1 MKIRNLEFKN
11 NVFLAPMAGV
21 TDISFRGLC
30 KEMGCGLVYTEM
42 VSAKALY
49 YENENTKSLLR
60 IADEESP
67 VAVQIFGNNPSIMA
81 NVVQKH
87 FDDREDVCLIDINMG
102 CPVNKITKNGEGSAL
117 LKHPELA
124 ANTVK
129 EIKKVSTKPV
139 TVKFRKGFDEGN
151 VNAVEFAKILEDAG
165 VDALAIHGRT
175 KEQMYG
181 GKADWDIIGKVKAAV
196 SVPVIGNGDVFTAE
210 DALELTRRTN
220 CDGIMIARGSMGNPW
235 IFKQIENKLKG
246 LEQEEITYSDKI
258 DMCIRHYELAIK
270 YDGERKAVR
279 EMRKHTSWYLKAMP
293 KSNEI
298 RAVINSLEES
308 NAVIEMLNNYKE
320 ELLRNG
326 INCN

>member
-1 MKIRNLEFKN
+1 MKIGNLEFEN

-60 IADEESP
+60 ISNEESP
-67 VAVQIFGNNPSIMA
+67 VAVQIFGNNPKIMA
-81 NVVQKH
+81 EVVQKH
-87 FDDREDVCLIDINMG
+87 FNDREDVALIDINMG

-124 ANTVK
+124 ANIVR

-139 TVKFRKGFDEGN
+139 TVKFRKGFDEGSI
-151 VNAVEFAKILEDAG
+151 NAVDFAKTLEEAG

-175 KEQMYG
+175 KEQMYEC
-181 GKADWDIIGKVKAAV
+181 KADWDIIGKVKEAV
-196 SVPVIGNGDVFTAE
+196 SVPVIGNGDVFTSE
-210 DALELTRRTN
+210 DALVLKNKTN
-220 CDGIMIARGSMGNPW
+220 CDGIMVARGSMGNPW

-246 LEQEEITYSDKI
+246 LPPLEITYNDKI
-258 DMCIRHYELAIK
+258 DMCLRHYELAIK
-270 YDGERKAVR
+270 YDGERKAIR
-279 EMRKHTSWYLKAMP
+279 EMRKHSSWYLKGMP
-293 KSNEI
+293 KSNDI
-298 RAVINSLEES
+298 RSIINTLDESSAVID
-308 NAVIEMLNNYKE
+308 VLNNYKKDLIE
-320 ELLRNG
+320 MNE
-326 INCN
+326 

>member
-1 MKIRNLEFKN
+1 MKIGNLEFEN

-49 YENENTKSLLR
+49 YGNENTKSLLR
-60 IADEESP
+60 IAEEESP
-67 VAVQIFGNNPSIMA
+67 VAIQIFGNNPKIMA
-81 NVVQKH
+81 EVVQRN
-87 FDDREDVCLIDINMG
+87 FNDRQDVCLIDINMG

-124 ANTVK
+124 ANIVS

-139 TVKFRKGFDEGN
+139 TVKFRKGFDEGSI
-151 VNAVEFAKILEDAG
+151 NAVEFAKVIEDAG

-175 KEQMYG
+175 KEQMYE
-181 GKADWDIIGKVKAAV
+181 GKADWDIIGKVKEAV
-196 SVPVIGNGDVFTAE
+196 SVPVIGNGDVFTPE
-210 DALELTRRTN
+210 DALKLKNKTN

-246 LEQEEITYSDKI
+246 LEEEEITYSDKI
-258 DMCIRHYELAIK
+258 NMCLRHYELAIK
-270 YDGERKAVR
+270 YEGERKAVR
-279 EMRKHTSWYLKAMP
+279 EMRKHASWYLKGMP

-298 RAVINSLEES
+298 RTVINTLDDSK
-308 NAVIEMLNNYKE
+308 AVIEVLNNYRE
-320 ELLRNG
+320 ELVTKL
-326 INCN
+326 CEY